1 MANSFSAALVT
12 DVVEDTSITV
22 LQNKLASLKAFSS
35 DFSAD
40 EIKPKATIQV
50 PLITSGA
57 TAQTNPTNYES
68 GDTAIGNVPVT
79 PNEIAVT
86 FGITNAQLQQGF
98 RLKKILNIQLV
109 VLANA
114 IMDAAMTPITVAN
127 YGAAVVA
134 GVSAANFGPD
144 DLAVLFGAAKNFNS
158 KNLVLDGSYLAQFI
172 PTDKLKFKLGED
184 GAFGFDLIA
193 ENNRF
198 TAADAKV
205 QGFVADPQALAIGSG
220 LPILEDAVA
229 KNMLI
234 NEVITLDALGGLAVR
249 FNVWGSMST
258 RNVWGSY
265 TLMFGAA
272 KGDPSALKL
281 ITSP

>member
-12 DVVEDTSITV
+12 DVVEDTAVTV
-22 LQNKLASLKAFSS
+22 LQNKLASLKAFSR
-35 DFSAD
+35 DFSTD
-40 EIKPKATIQV
+40 VVKPKATIQV
-50 PLITSGA
+50 PLVTAGA
-57 TAQTNPTNYES
+57 VAIVDPANYES
-68 GDTAIGNVPVT
+68 GDTTIGNVPVM
-79 PNEIAVT
+79 PHRIAVP
-86 FGITNAQLQQGF
+86 FGITADQLQQGF
-98 RLKKILNIQLV
+98 RLKNLVQIQLV
-109 VLANA
+109 ILANA
-114 IMDAAMTPITVAN
+114 IMDATMTPVTAAN
-127 YGAAVVA
+127 YGAATVA
-134 GVSAANFGPD
+134 GVAAANFGPD

-220 LPILEDAVA
+220 LPVLDDAVA
-229 KNMLI
+229 KHMVI
-234 NEVITLDALGGLAVR
+234 NEIITLDALGGLSVQ
-249 FNVWGSMST
+249 FTVWGSPST
-258 RNVWGSY
+258 RNVWGCFE
-265 TLMFGAA
+265 LMYGAA

-281 ITSP
+281 ITGP

>member
-12 DVVEDTSITV
+12 DVIEDTALTV
-22 LQNKLASLKAFSS
+22 LQNKLASLKSFSS
-35 DFSAD
+35 DFSTD

-50 PLITSGA
+50 PLITAGA
-57 TAQTNPTNYES
+57 AATVDPTNYES
-68 GDTAIGNVPVT
+68 GDTAIGNVPVV
-79 PNEIAVT
+79 PHEISVS
-86 FGITNAQLQQGF
+86 FGITNAQLNQGF
-98 RLKKILNIQLV
+98 RLKQIANIQLIM
-109 VLANA
+109 LANA
-114 IMDAAMTPITVAN
+114 VMDAAMTPITVAN

-144 DLAVLFGAAKNFNS
+144 DLSVLFAAAKNFNT

-205 QGFVADPQALAIGSG
+205 QGFVADPQALAVASG
-220 LPILEDAVA
+220 LSIIDDAVA
-229 KNMLI
+229 KNMLV

-249 FNVWGSMST
+249 FNVWGSLST
-258 RNVWGSY
+258 RNVWGSFG
-265 TLMFGAA
+265 LMFGAA
-272 KGDPSALKL
+272 KGDGSALKL